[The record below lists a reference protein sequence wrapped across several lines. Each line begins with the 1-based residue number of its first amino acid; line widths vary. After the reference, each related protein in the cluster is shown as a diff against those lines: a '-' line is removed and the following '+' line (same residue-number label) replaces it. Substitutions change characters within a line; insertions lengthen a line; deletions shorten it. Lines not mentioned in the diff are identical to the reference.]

1 MKVLFACDGSPYSD
15 RAAKYIATRLHAQTK
30 ELQVTLFHV
39 DAPMMARV
47 NRALGAEAV
56 AQYHRENAEFSLRK
70 ALQRL
75 RRAGVACETAHAI
88 GSPAEAIAEHA
99 ARGKFDLVL
108 MGSHGRGALGGLLL
122 GSVATKVLA
131 QCKVPVLVVT

>member
-15 RAAKYIATRLHAQTK
+15 RAAKYIATTLRAQVPVL
-30 ELQVTLFHV
+30 EVTLLHV
-39 DAPMMARV
+39 DVPMMARV

-56 AQYHRENAEFSLRK
+56 DRYHAENAEFATRK
-70 ALQRL
+70 ALARL
-75 RRAGVACETAHAI
+75 KRAGMACTVASTVGA
-88 GSPAEAIAEHA
+88 PADVIAEHA
-99 ARGKFDLVL
+99 SRGEYDLVL

-122 GSVATKVLA
+122 GSVTTKVLA